1 MTLVDVLLIIAILGT
16 GIVAGAFFA
25 FSTLVVQGIDRAG
38 AAEAARAM
46 RGINVTAV
54 RAPFMIAV
62 FGTALIALVLLVLA
76 FSGQPAGATWWVIAG
91 AALYLVGVV
100 VVTGGANVPR
110 NNRLAAVPEAD
121 ALALADGWQAFRPGW
136 LAWNHVRTLTSTA
149 ACLAFVLA
157 LVTSAG

>member
-1 MTLVDVLLIIAILGT
+1 MTFVDILLIIAILGT

-25 FSTLVVQGIDRAG
+25 FSTFVLQGIDRAG

-54 RAPFMIAV
+54 RAPFMIAI
-62 FGTALIALVLLVLA
+62 FGTALIAAVLLVMA
-76 FSGQPAGATWWVIAG
+76 FLGQPAGATWWSITG
-91 AALYLVGVV
+91 AVLYLIGVV
-100 VVTGGANVPR
+100 GVTGGANVPR
-110 NNRLAAVPEAD
+110 NNALAAPAD
-121 ALALADGWQAFRPGW
+121 SDAAALAEAWHVFRRGW

-157 LVTSAG
+157 LVAAL